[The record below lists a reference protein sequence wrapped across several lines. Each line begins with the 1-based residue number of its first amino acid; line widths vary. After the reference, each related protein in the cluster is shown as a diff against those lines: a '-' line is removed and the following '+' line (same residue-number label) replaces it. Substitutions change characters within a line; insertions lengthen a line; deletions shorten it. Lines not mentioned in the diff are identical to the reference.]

1 MDCHSYSIEYGTP
14 RCMGTKEMECCYCN
28 GDTDNCSFYPEKRKP
43 KKLNTAEMWLKAQT
57 DGKQYWSGDVLYSK
71 ATGLVAADDFEHPWS
86 VSAWMSSNTGR
97 DAVRRELDELMNE
110 QWEEVKILTMTKAE
124 AEAKLGVKIVD

>member
-1 MDCHSYSIEYGTP
+1 MNCHSYSIEYGTP

-43 KKLNTAEMWLKAQT
+43 KKLNTAEMWIEAQKN
-57 DGKQYWSGDVLYSK
+57 GRQYQSHDLFYDKMHGFIDI
-71 ATGLVAADDFEHPWS
+71 DNNPWS
-86 VSAWMSSNTGR
+86 MSAF
-97 DAVRRELDELMNE
+97 DYYDEFMGIDDWTL
-110 QWEEVKILTMTKAE
+110 VPVPTMTRAE